1 MATKYCVN
9 CDRVVEAKRQIGV
22 GTFLLVIITSGLW
35 LLVIPFYSKRC
46 PMCKGTSF
54 GTRPKMNKEES
65 TASTQTQ
72 QNIISKQDPMEQIKK
87 LQELKDAGAITNDE
101 FIEKKKKILD
111 TI

>member
-22 GTFLLVIITSGLW
+22 GTLILAIITAGFW
-35 LLVIPFYSKRC
+35 LLAIPFYSKRC

-54 GTRPKMNKEES
+54 GTRPSIKKEDNS
-65 TASTQTQ
+65 SISKTQ
-72 QNIISKQDPMEQIKK
+72 QKNIQNHDPMEQIKK
-87 LQELKDAGAITNDE
+87 LQELKDAGAITEDE
-101 FIEKKKKILD
+101 FNDKKRKILD